1 MLRTLLTVT
10 LTATL
15 LAGCAGMSSVSNQ
28 VSSHG
33 DWPPGRAPGTYAFDR
48 LPSQQALAAET
59 ERVEAAARPALQKAG
74 FQPAAEG
81 QAPDVLV
88 QVGARTVY
96 ADIHPWGD
104 PMWWR
109 GGFGYPYG
117 GFYGPAW
124 RGSMWYGPG
133 WGWAGRYDLPR
144 YQHEVALLLRDR
156 PSGKPLF
163 EARASSE
170 GFSTLD
176 DTFLAAMFEA
186 ALFDFPRLGIN
197 PRLVVVPLAQP
208 KTP

>member
-1 MLRTLLTVT
+1 
-10 LTATL
+10 
-15 LAGCAGMSSVSNQ
+15 MSSLSSQ

-33 DWPPGRAPGTYAFDR
+33 DWPAGRAPGTYAFDR

-59 ERVEAAARPALQKAG
+59 GRVEAAARPALQKAG

-96 ADIHPWGD
+96 VDIQPWGD

-117 GFYGPAW
+117 GFYGPSW

-133 WGWAGRYDLPR
+133 WSWAGRYDLPR
-144 YQHEVALLLRDR
+144 YQHEVALLLRDG
-156 PSGKPLF
+156 PSGRPLF
-163 EARASSE
+163 EARANSE
-170 GFSTLD
+170 GFSSLD
-176 DTFLAAMFEA
+176 DTLLAAMFEA
-186 ALFDFPRLGIN
+186 ALLDFPKLGIN
-197 PRLVVVPLAQP
+197 PRLVVVPLAP
-208 KTP
+208 PLPPAPPAPPPAKAP